1 LFLSKG
7 AREEPAVR
15 PPGHFQ
21 LTVDESAARSR
32 LRLVGEFD
40 RAAVGQVERALAN
53 VFRAAPTQ
61 QVVID
66 LRLLSSLDTAGLLAL
81 LRAHDRARACL
92 FELVV
97 VRPRGI
103 ANRVFT
109 LTRAGQVLSMVDE
122 PVPGESGSGP
132 GVDRRASVPHS
143 CP

>member
-1 LFLSKG
+1 LFFSKG

-15 PPGHFQ
+15 PPSHFQ
-21 LTVDESAARSR
+21 LTVDESAARPQ

-40 RAAVGQVERALAN
+40 RAAVGRVERALEH
-53 VFRAAPTQ
+53 VFQAPPTK

-66 LRLLSSLDTAGLLAL
+66 LRLLTFLDTAGLLAL
-81 LRAHDRARACL
+81 LRAHDRARACA
-92 FELVV
+92 FELVL
-97 VRPRGI
+97 VRPRGT

-109 LTRAGQVLSMVDE
+109 LTRAGEALSMVDE

-132 GVDRRASVPHS
+132 GVDPRASVLHS